1 MLCKIRQCRPELQ
14 AQASLISAQ
23 ELKEIYTRAI
33 ENAIQEIKW
42 ELEQEQKIELQD
54 RLKPYQERKQFMRAC
69 LEKYRTAPEESW
81 VRNAIDSLVIANR
94 EIAGTSERNRI
105 QHNAI
110 VLRYIVKNPLPDTE
124 ICKRLYIRP
133 EFLETRIDRGIED
146 FLILLYGIDG
156 INPIRMAAGCH
167 SALCL
172 MPISEN

>member
-1 MLCKIRQCRPELQ
+1 MLCKKIQGRQEMKVQ
-14 AQASLISAQ
+14 ATILSEQ

-33 ENAIQEIKW
+33 ENVIQEEKE
-42 ELEQEQKIELQD
+42 ELEQEQKMELQE
-54 RLKPYQERKQFMRAC
+54 RLKPYQVKKQFMMAC

-81 VRNAIDSLVIANR
+81 VRNMIDSLVIANR
-94 EIAGTSERNRI
+94 EIAGTSERNKI

-146 FLILLYGIDG
+146 FLVLLYGIDG
-156 INPIRMAAGCH
+156 INPIRMAAGG
-167 SALCL
+167 
-172 MPISEN
+172 M